1 MGVLRVSTQDNV
13 VAVDMIEN
21 GFLVRYIE
29 ILPVG
34 DPNFALKLAQLAM
47 QKRDSGGGSFGIG
60 EDEAPVEAPK
70 AMIKEART
78 IFCADEA
85 AVAKAV
91 LKVLGIIQ
99 AGFATVQAERTRIL
113 SIDFTK
119 GGGC

>member
-1 MGVLRVSTQDNV
+1 MSTQDNV

-47 QKRDSGGGSFGIG
+47 QKRDSGGSFGIG
-60 EDEAPVEAPK
+60 EDESAEPIEAPK

-78 IFCADEA
+78 IFCPDEA

-113 SIDFTK
+113 SIDFSK